1 MKEIFPNLFVGSEE
15 DYNRIKNDLKGWYII
30 HACKEPFHRRALG
43 YKGRGAQ
50 KDHPEYLIA
59 ERDGRLILNL
69 VDADDP
75 AYIPK
80 EIIDKALETIERE
93 ISNSK
98 ILLHCNQGMSRSAI
112 IGMLYLRAKDELP
125 FNFDVS
131 ETKFKELYP
140 FYNPNSGMR
149 IFAQRNWDEYCNLF
163 ID

>member
-43 YKGRGAQ
+43 YKGRGAP

-93 ISNSK
+93 ISSSK
-98 ILLHCNQGMSRSAI
+98 ILLHCNQGMSRSAV
-112 IGMLYLRAKDELP
+112 IGMLFLHSKGLLP
-125 FNFDVS
+125 DDFY
-131 ETKFKELYP
+131 EAEKKFLEIYP
-140 FYNPNSGMR
+140 FYAPNNGMR
-149 IFAQRNWDEYCNLF
+149 MYALNNWDNYGNY
-163 ID
+163 

>member
-43 YKGRGAQ
+43 YKGRGAP

-93 ISNSK
+93 ISSSK
-98 ILLHCNQGMSRSAI
+98 ILLHCNQGMSRSAV
-112 IGMLYLRAKDELP
+112 IGMLFLHSKGLLP
-125 FNFDVS
+125 DDFY
-131 ETKFKELYP
+131 EAEKKFLEIYP
-140 FYNPNSGMR
+140 FYAPNNGMR
-149 IFAQRNWDEYCNLF
+149 IYALNNWDNYGNY
-163 ID
+163 

>member
-43 YKGRGAQ
+43 YKGRGAP

-93 ISNSK
+93 ISSSK
-98 ILLHCNQGMSRSAI
+98 ILLHCNQGMSRSAV
-112 IGMLYLRAKDELP
+112 IGMLFLHSKGLLP
-125 FNFDVS
+125 DDFY
-131 ETKFKELYP
+131 EAEKKFLEIYP
-140 FYNPNSGMR
+140 FYAPNNGMR
-149 IFAQRNWDEYCNLF
+149 MYAFNNWDNYGNY
-163 ID
+163 

>member
-1 MKEIFPNLFVGSEE
+1 
-15 DYNRIKNDLKGWYII
+15 
-30 HACKEPFHRRALG
+30 
-43 YKGRGAQ
+43 
-50 KDHPEYLIA
+50 
-59 ERDGRLILNL
+59 LNL

-93 ISNSK
+93 ISSSK

-163 ID
+163 IG

>member
-43 YKGRGAQ
+43 YKGRGAP

-80 EIIDKALETIERE
+80 EIIDKALETIDRE
-93 ISNSK
+93 ISSSK
-98 ILLHCNQGMSRSAI
+98 ILLHCNQGMSRSAV
-112 IGMLYLRAKDELP
+112 IGMLFLHSKGLLP
-125 FNFDVS
+125 DDFY
-131 ETKFKELYP
+131 EAEKKFLEIYP
-140 FYNPNSGMR
+140 FYAPNNGMR
-149 IFAQRNWDEYCNLF
+149 MYALNNWDNYGNY
-163 ID
+163 